1 MTAYQQPG
9 AERETR
15 KLRTVFIGDAATKEA
30 NAYARLEIHRY
41 SDLSFFLGESP
52 APEEPELIILFQS
65 FSDQFCPVEIGRL
78 FKKYPLSRFLA
89 AYGPLC
95 ESDGRTRNLLPQSI
109 RVPFWRLDQR
119 IDREVE
125 VLTGKAAALPLTATR
140 EEAVHFEFQSLVDPS
155 ANKGCQQQAIVF
167 SPDAIW
173 AEMISDAW
181 EAACQSQC
189 LCMHTLGN
197 LGRYLQ
203 AGKGYNGQI
212 IIDIDPFNRSLKDW
226 LTEHISDPGKNYTE
240 DFSANRGHQSG
251 HLSPVESEDNILKQA
266 ATIEES
272 SIVSGQIL
280 AATNWLTPRCRKE
293 LEQLGVNRLVCK
305 LNLPE
310 LLDSVL
316 RR

>member
-9 AERETR
+9 AERGTR

-30 NAYARLEIHRY
+30 NAYTRLEIRSY

-52 APEEPELIILFQS
+52 ASEEPELIILFQS
-65 FSDQFCPVEIGRL
+65 FSDQFCPAEIDRL

-95 ESDGRTRNLLPQSI
+95 ESDGRTRNLWPQSI

-119 IDREVE
+119 IDREIE

-140 EEAVHFEFQSLVDPS
+140 EEAVHFEYQPLTDPS
-155 ANKGCQQQAIVF
+155 TNTECQSQAIVF

-189 LCMHTLGN
+189 LCIHTLGD
-197 LGRYLQ
+197 LGSYLR
-203 AGKGYNGQI
+203 AGKEYKGQI
-212 IIDIDPFNRSLKDW
+212 IFDIDPFNRSLKEW
-226 LTEHISDPGKNYTE
+226 LTEHISDSGKNYTG
-240 DFSANRGHQSG
+240 DFSANREHQAG
-251 HLSPVESEDNILKQA
+251 HLSPVESEGNILKQA
-266 ATIEES
+266 ATIKER

-280 AATNWLTPRCRKE
+280 AVTNWLTPRCRKE

-310 LLDSVL
+310 LLASVL